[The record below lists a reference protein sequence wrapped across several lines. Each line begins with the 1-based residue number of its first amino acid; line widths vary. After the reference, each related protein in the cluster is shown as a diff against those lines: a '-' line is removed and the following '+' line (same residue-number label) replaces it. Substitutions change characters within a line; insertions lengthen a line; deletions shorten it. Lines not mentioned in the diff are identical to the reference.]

1 MRTVQRLQEALEQF
15 TPANSVNELTQQFE
29 NIAQI
34 VFNGRFVVNKEYE
47 IYPIEIEFYFQDEEN
62 GTIIEPQMYHVGDV
76 PYFPIG
82 SLWTR
87 IVYHLG

>member
-34 VFNGRFVVNKEYE
+34 VFNGRFVVNKEY
-47 IYPIEIEFYFQDEEN
+47 
-62 GTIIEPQMYHVGDV
+62 
-76 PYFPIG
+76 
-82 SLWTR
+82 
-87 IVYHLG
+87 